1 MNIESTIIS
10 TKKIL
15 LFSLQRKLF
24 FKKCIAIIRISYASQ
39 LVNLLGAI
47 ILLSILNY
55 YCSFS
60 FLKKIQFTLFF
71 ILTYDLYNL
80 KTNFKLF
87 IFFQSWCCWMYIQLI
102 KSLLK
107 VSNSLKPALRTTE
120 PRDDSGIY
128 MVKIKT

>member
-15 LFSLQRKLF
+15 LFLLQRKLF
-24 FKKCIAIIRISYASQ
+24 FKKFIAIIRLSYASQ

-55 YCSFS
+55 CCSFA

-87 IFFQSWCCWMYIQLI
+87 IFFSELM
-102 KSLLK
+102 LLNVHSIDK
-107 VSNSLKPALRTTE
+107 KFA
-120 PRDDSGIY
+120 
-128 MVKIKT
+128 